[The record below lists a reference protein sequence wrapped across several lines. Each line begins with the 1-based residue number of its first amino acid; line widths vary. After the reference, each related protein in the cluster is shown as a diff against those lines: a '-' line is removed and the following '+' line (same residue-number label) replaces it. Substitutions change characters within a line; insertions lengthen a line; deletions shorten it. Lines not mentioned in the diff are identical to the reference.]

1 MVENFKKYLKNNFSN
16 GPKAKILIGVLLS
29 MVIVSVT
36 FINMRK
42 TITIKVDSK
51 EETFVIYNGTVKDVL
66 DKQGIVLNPKD
77 EIQPALDSRV
87 SEGDTISIKRAV
99 SVELAVGDQVIN
111 IDTAEDTI
119 GDMLEVEKEELKEKG
134 IEFNKDLDE
143 ISPSLDTKITSDL
156 KINLVNVEVEKQVAS
171 EPIDFDVVV
180 EEDDTLDSGIE
191 EVTQEG
197 VAGEKEV
204 VYEVVYKNGKEY
216 SKTIKSTKVVVEP
229 VNKIVTQGTR
239 QTIASRSGEL
249 LDYKSVLYVES
260 TAYSGGG
267 VTATGTVPVRDP
279 NGISTV
285 AVDPRVIPLGSLIY
299 VEGYGKAVAAD
310 TGGAIKGNIID
321 VYVNSNEEACNNWG
335 RKYNVPV
342 YILAYPGEW

>member
-77 EIQPALDSRV
+77 EVQPALDSRV